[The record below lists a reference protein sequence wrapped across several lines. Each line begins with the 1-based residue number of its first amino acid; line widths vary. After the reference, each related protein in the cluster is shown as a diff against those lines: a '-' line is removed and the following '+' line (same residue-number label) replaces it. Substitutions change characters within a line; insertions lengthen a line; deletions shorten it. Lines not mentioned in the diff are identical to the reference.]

1 MSVFDPHALNR
12 ADLPHKQ
19 VPRDFDKNNEF
30 RDQLGL
36 WLTAEGEDAQA
47 RLMDWC
53 RRDVLFYANALCWTL
68 DSKRH
73 PGMPVRPWISFKE
86 FQDDLFLEL
95 EDAWVPPGKVDQV
108 GYDRCWV
115 KSRDMGISHIP
126 AFCASRRFL
135 CFTGQI
141 IYFISE
147 KEELIDDPG
156 DPGAVFPKIDFV
168 HARLPRFMLEG
179 VQRNK
184 LKFFYN
190 GEDGKPDAARGLIK
204 GFATTDIAT
213 AGTRPTAIVA
223 DEFGLWDVTKS
234 NGFQGSSEGA
244 TNSRLFMGNP
254 KGVGNGFHKIA
265 TKTDIPRTDIHW
277 TKHPWHR
284 AGLYRSLG
292 DGGDIQ
298 YEDAAFW
305 ATTTFAWL
313 KQRFPLLAKK
323 IALSREG
330 IAGQGGRGGGPGAAS
345 GPSDDSPLRDSY
357 RFIRDGKIRSPY
369 YDHACA
375 RLGDA
380 RQVAEQHD
388 LDFHGSG
395 SPFYDTAKLSVY
407 IDKMAMVPMQRG
419 ELSWDP
425 YTFEP
430 TGFGPHPEGKLHL
443 WCNLAMVGGSE
454 GGRLVPPRKHL
465 HQIGVDVSAGTGAS
479 NSAISV
485 WNCVTLNKVARYA
498 RNDMGAHRFAEVA
511 FAIGTW
517 FGGCNIL
524 FEGGGHGSGFGDR
537 LKELGYPSVFWMAD
551 KKGKR
556 RPRPG
561 LHFEGEGKLNLLRDY
576 GRALLDGEAVCRDR
590 EALKEGFAFQLG
602 ADSLAVHSDALNRS
616 NPGGAKKNHGD
627 CWMADCLSWYRV
639 KLKRTL
645 DRKGLPVEIND
656 EETER
661 RIQEMVENRHARSKW

>member
-1 MSVFDPHALNR
+1 
-12 ADLPHKQ
+12 
-19 VPRDFDKNNEF
+19 
-30 RDQLGL
+30 
-36 WLTAEGEDAQA
+36 
-47 RLMDWC
+47 
-53 RRDVLFYANALCWTL
+53 VLFYANALCWTL

-73 PGMPVRPWISFKE
+73 PGEPVRPWISFEE

-95 EDAWVPPGKVDQV
+95 EDAWGPPGVDGQV

-126 AFCASRRFL
+126 AFAASRRFL
-135 CFTGQI
+135 CFYGQI

-168 HARLPRFMLEG
+168 HARLPRFMLAE

-190 GEDGKPDAARGLIK
+190 GSDGRPDAARGLIK

-213 AGTRPTAIVA
+213 AGTRPTAIVV

-234 NGFQGSSEGA
+234 NGFLGSSEGA

-254 KGVGNGFHKIA
+254 KGMSNGFHKIA
-265 TKTDIPRTDIHW
+265 TETDIPRTNIHW
-277 TKHPWHR
+277 TRHPWHK
-284 AGLYRSLG
+284 AGLYRSQG
-292 DGGDIQ
+292 EQGPIQ

-305 ATTTFAWL
+305 ETTKFSWL
-313 KQRFPLLAKK
+313 KQKFPLLAKK
-323 IALSREG
+323 IVSSIKGEV
-330 IAGQGGRGGGPGAAS
+330 
-345 GPSDDSPLRDSY
+345 PSDDALLRESY
-357 RFIRDGKIRSPY
+357 RFIRDGKVRSPY

-375 RLGDA
+375 RSSDA

-395 SPFYDTAKLSVY
+395 SPFYDTAKLALY
-407 IDKMAMVPMQRG
+407 IDRNAMVPVQRG
-419 ELSWDP
+419 ELAWDP

-430 TGFGPHPEGKLHL
+430 TGFAANENGRLHL
-443 WCNLAMVGGSE
+443 WCNLTMDKGD
-454 GGRLVPPRKHL
+454 LVPPRRHL
-465 HQIGVDVSAGTGAS
+465 HQMGVDVSAGTGAS

-485 WNCVTLNKVARYA
+485 WNCVTLNKVARYM
-498 RNDMGAHRFAEVA
+498 RNDWNSYRFAEAA
-511 FAIGTW
+511 FAIGKW
-517 FGGCNIL
+517 FGGCNIV
-524 FEGGGHGSGFGDR
+524 FEGGGHGSAFGDR
-537 LKELGYPSVFWMAD
+537 LRELGYGNVFWMED

-561 LHFEGEGKLNLLRDY
+561 LHFEGSGKLNLLHDY

-602 ADSLAVHSDALNRS
+602 ADSLAQHSDALNRS

-627 CWMADCLSWYRV
+627 AWMSDCLAWYRV

-645 DRKGLPVEIND
+645 DRKNIPAEID
-656 EETER
+656 EEETLR
-661 RIQEMVENRHARSKW
+661 RIEEMMERRHARSKW